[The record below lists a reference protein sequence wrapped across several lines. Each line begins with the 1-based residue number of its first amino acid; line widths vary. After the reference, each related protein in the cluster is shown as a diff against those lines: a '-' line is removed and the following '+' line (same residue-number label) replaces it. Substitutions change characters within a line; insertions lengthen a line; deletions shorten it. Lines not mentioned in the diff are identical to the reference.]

1 MVGSGHQDLPRIV
14 APTISVLIAS
24 TESGDRS
31 AADALF
37 TALYGELHRL
47 AELQLARRGSDL
59 TLGVTTLLHEA
70 YLDMAQREGSVFP
83 DKGRF
88 MAYAARVMRS
98 LILDYVRNHRALK
111 RGGEFQ
117 ITTLEEDLAPAAV
130 GVSDLEGVG
139 AALEKLTALDPTLAE
154 VVDLKFFCG
163 FSLGEIAAMRGVS
176 ERTMQR
182 KWEKARIYL
191 RGELRDANPE
201 SLA

>member
-1 MVGSGHQDLPRIV
+1 V

-37 TALYGELHRL
+37 TALYAELHQL
-47 AELQLARRGSDL
+47 AERQLARRGSDL

-70 YLDMAQREGSVFP
+70 YLDMAQREGTVFP
-83 DKGRF
+83 DRGRF

-98 LILDYVRNHRALK
+98 LILDYVRDHRAQK

-117 ITTLEEDLAPAAV
+117 ITTLDEDRAPAAAD
-130 GVSDLEGVG
+130 GGEDLEGVG
-139 AALEKLTALDPTLAE
+139 AALERLTALDPALAE
-154 VVDLKFFCG
+154 VVDLKFLCG

-176 ERTMQR
+176 ERTVQR
-182 KWEKARIYL
+182 RWEKARIYL
-191 RGELRDANPE
+191 RSVLGDARTA

>member
-1 MVGSGHQDLPRIV
+1 M

-47 AELQLARRGSDL
+47 AERQLARRGSDL

-98 LILDYVRNHRALK
+98 LILDYVRDHRAQK

-117 ITTLEEDLAPAAV
+117 ITTLDEDRAPAAAEAT
-130 GVSDLEGVG
+130 DLQGVG
-139 AALEKLTALDPTLAE
+139 AALEKLTAVDPTLAE

-163 FSLGEIAAMRGVS
+163 FSLAEIAKMRGVS
-176 ERTMQR
+176 ERTVQR
-182 KWEKARIYL
+182 QWEKAKIYL
-191 RGELRDANPE
+191 RSTLGGDGAPE
-201 SLA
+201 PT